1 MLLGLGLGLDVAF
14 WLGDGFGVV
23 VGFDGLG
30 DAVAV
35 LDGDGDGKALDEA
48 LPVED
53 GEDDAEPDGD
63 DEPDDDDE
71 ESELPEPESLEF
83 EPSAAADP
91 LSELPESAESLDCSG
106 PTAMICMTGTAV
118 VCDEVNVSLSLA
130 PSTYVTSYVS
140 TLAPFCPACWMTVC
154 PGCRLLSTTVCVSK
168 GMVSVRVSV

>member
-30 DAVAV
+30 DDVAV
-35 LDGDGDGKALDEA
+35 FDGDGDGEALDEA

-71 ESELPEPESLEF
+71 ESELPEPES
-83 EPSAAADP
+83 
-91 LSELPESAESLDCSG
+91 ESPESLDCSG

>member
-1 MLLGLGLGLDVAF
+1 MVLLGLGLGFGAAV
-14 WLGDGFGVV
+14 WVGVGIGFGVV
-23 VGFDGLG
+23 LDGLG
-30 DAVAV
+30 DAVFE
-35 LDGDGDGKALDEA
+35 GDGDAEALDEA

-71 ESELPEPESLEF
+71 EPEPLEPESPELPES
-83 EPSAAADP
+83 EPPAAADP

-118 VCDEVNVSLSLA
+118 VCDEVNVSLSLT

-140 TLAPFCPACWMTVC
+140 TLVPFCPAC
-154 PGCRLLSTTVCVSK
+154 
-168 GMVSVRVSV
+168 

>member
-1 MLLGLGLGLDVAF
+1 MDVAF

-35 LDGDGDGKALDEA
+35 FDGAGFGEA
-48 LPVED
+48 L
-53 GEDDAEPDGD
+53 ADGD

-71 ESELPEPESLEF
+71 ESELPEPESESPESLEF
-83 EPSAAADP
+83 EPPAAADP

-140 TLAPFCPACWMTVC
+140 TLAPFCPAC
-154 PGCRLLSTTVCVSK
+154 
-168 GMVSVRVSV
+168 

>member
-1 MLLGLGLGLDVAF
+1 MDVAF

-35 LDGDGDGKALDEA
+35 FDGAGFGEALADGDEEDDGDGD
-48 LPVED
+48 
-53 GEDDAEPDGD
+53 
-63 DEPDDDDE
+63 DDE
-71 ESELPEPESLEF
+71 EESESSESVS
-83 EPSAAADP
+83 PCAADP
-91 LSELPESAESLDCSG
+91 LLELLELSELPESLESLDCSG